1 MYNINKMQS
10 SQKIKLIY
18 DFYENDIAYD
28 GFELETKIDN
38 NFDYNKILLDSLYKN
53 LWFLYKVLAK

>member
-18 DFYENDIAYD
+18 DFYENDFAYD
-28 GFELETKIDN
+28 GFELENKIDN

-53 LWFLYKVLAK
+53 L

>member
-1 MYNINKMQS
+1 MQS

-18 DFYENDIAYD
+18 ENDIAYN

-38 NFDYNKILLDSLYKN
+38 NLLLGYLKHTEP
-53 LWFLYKVLAK
+53 

>member
-1 MYNINKMQS
+1 MQS

-18 DFYENDIAYD
+18 DFYENDITYD
-28 GFELETKIDN
+28 GFELETKID

-53 LWFLYKVLAK
+53 QRFLYKVLAK